1 MTDQDPLALLNAQ
14 LGESHRGAL
23 AQLGQL
29 SIRQLALLGEVGR
42 DPVKGEEW
50 WLVQSPLVD
59 DVGGEVEVGRAGDPV
74 LVLVLQ
80 LRERRH

>member
-1 MTDQDPLALLNAQ
+1 M
-14 LGESHRGAL
+14 
-23 AQLGQL
+23 
-29 SIRQLALLGEVGR
+29 
-42 DPVKGEEW
+42 KGKEW

-80 LRERRH
+80 LRQRRHWGNELKWGGDVMRCGASSLRCARFE